1 MASCKLGFHT
11 DCQLSSEPGLFF
23 GRKDPVQQGN
33 VICSCFLRSF
43 TYSLFFSD
51 GAPHIDYTMS
61 GQHDRR
67 PMSEFVP
74 SLMEKGLYVTTKEK
88 RDIFNWFMEEF
99 EANIGSI
106 PEMLP
111 YVGFTEREDGT
122 LHVVHFNESTY
133 SLDGDLPEISGI
145 DARMMFLELFENT
158 ADKLGFLIVMCYG
171 LVSPLAKIVKSR
183 NLFFPNLV
191 VLGDPESGKSALL
204 RFACSKIWG
213 IKDNIKVPGDFDSR
227 YASLKN
233 LTGKGPA
240 LVLNDIDQENFEKMK
255 RNILSSSDE
264 THGGSKGQR
273 SLGLTQLE
281 IERSFAISSN
291 YLQLGTQEIIDRF
304 FVYKMKPFKD
314 DDPDMKQKAE
324 RWNEIASKLTGI
336 AYDILSTYEG
346 YDVDKII
353 HTLFSGNRTKTKNGI
368 MRLGMR
374 MITNWLQEKF
384 HILMQLPVDLF
395 NYTENLGEDYISVFY
410 SWVEQQ
416 YDEIKRKAAKDAAYA
431 GTNMEMISNQYI
443 MLSARGDNYY
453 VFPGAFDE
461 FLRRH
466 PNFPFKSKA
475 QLAKRYA
482 TIKDEARYYKINGE
496 RKERRILVL
505 PIERPTDE
513 EVVAAWTWADQIAQA
528 MVSNIRNVYLK
539 FGSNVGTGGGT
550 P

>member
-1 MASCKLGFHT
+1 MSSCQVGFHT
-11 DCQLSSEPGLFF
+11 SCYLSNEDGLFF
-23 GRKDPVQQGN
+23 GHKDASQKGN
-33 VICSCFLRSF
+33 IVCTCFLRDF
-43 TYSLFFSD
+43 TYTLFYSEST
-51 GAPHIDYTMS
+51 PHIDYAFA

-67 PMSEFVP
+67 PLSELLP

-111 YVGFTEREDGT
+111 YVGFMEREDGT

-133 SLDGDLPEISGI
+133 SLDGQLPEISGI

-158 ADKLGFLIVMCYG
+158 ADKLGFLITMCYG
-171 LVSPLAKIVKSR
+171 LVSSLAKIVKSR

-204 RFACSKIWG
+204 RFTCSKIWG
-213 IKDNIKVPGDFDSR
+213 IRDNIKVPGDFDSR

-240 LVLNDIDQENFEKMK
+240 LVLNDIDQENFDKMK

-291 YLQLGTQEIIDRF
+291 YLQLGTQEIVDRF

-324 RWNEIASKLTGI
+324 KWNELASKLTGI

-353 HTLFSGNRTKTKNGI
+353 HTLFSGNRTKAKNGI

-374 MITNWLQEKF
+374 MITNWLLEKF
-384 HILMQLPVDLF
+384 HILIQLPVDLF
-395 NYTENLGEDYISVFY
+395 NYTESLGEDYISIFY

-416 YDEIKRKAAKDAAYA
+416 YDEIKRKAMKDAAYNGA
-431 GTNMEMISNQYI
+431 TVEIISNQYI
-443 MLSARGDNYY
+443 MLSARSDNYY

-475 QLAKRYA
+475 QLAKRYTA
-482 TIKDEARYYKINGE
+482 IKDEARYYKIGGE

-505 PIERPTDE
+505 PVERPTDE
-513 EVVAAWTWADQIAQA
+513 EVEAAWTWADQIAQA
-528 MVSNIRNVYLK
+528 MVNNIRNVYLK
-539 FGSNVGTGGGT
+539 LGSNVSAGGGT

>member
-1 MASCKLGFHT
+1 
-11 DCQLSSEPGLFF
+11 
-23 GRKDPVQQGN
+23 
-33 VICSCFLRSF
+33 
-43 TYSLFFSD
+43 
-51 GAPHIDYTMS
+51 
-61 GQHDRR
+61 
-67 PMSEFVP
+67 MSEFVP

-240 LVLNDIDQENFEKMK
+240 LVLNDIDQENFDKMK

-324 RWNEIASKLTGI
+324 RWNELASKLTGI

-482 TIKDEARYYKINGE
+482 TIKDEARYYKIDGE